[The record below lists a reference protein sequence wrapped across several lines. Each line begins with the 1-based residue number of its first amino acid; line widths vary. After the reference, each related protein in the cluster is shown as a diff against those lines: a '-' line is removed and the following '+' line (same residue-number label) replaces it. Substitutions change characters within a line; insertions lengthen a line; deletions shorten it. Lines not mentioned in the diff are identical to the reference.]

1 MKTYKLDITIA
12 AQEDL
17 ERLYEFLSDQD
28 AFFAERAVEAIE
40 KAYEFLKFMPE
51 SCRRAP
57 MRLEGS
63 LGGHI
68 YREMIVKFGR
78 SGYLVLFEIQDD
90 ATVSVI
96 AVKHQRKSD
105 YH

>member
-17 ERLYEFLSDQD
+17 ERLYDFLSDQD

-40 KAYEFLKFMPE
+40 KAYEFLRFMPE

-57 MRLEGS
+57 TRLD
-63 LGGHI
+63 GHV

-78 SGYLVLFEIQDD
+78 SGYLILFEIQGDE
-90 ATVSVI
+90 TVSVI
-96 AVKHQRKSD
+96 AVKHQRESD